1 MADREAG
8 AGWKTNSFWRRSSFF
23 AGLLKIYGS
32 LCKNVDVLLFLR
44 VKTMHTY
51 THVHLL
57 PLFRRFCDTF
67 LRSVSARDIFCKK
80 FAAFFL
86 QNT

>member
-8 AGWKTNSFWRRSSFF
+8 AGWKTNSFWRRASFF
-23 AGLLKIYGS
+23 MGLLKIYGS
-32 LCKNVDVLLFLR
+32 LYKNVDVLLFLR

-51 THVHLL
+51 THVHHL
-57 PLFRRFCDTF
+57 PLFRCFCDTF
-67 LRSVSARDIFCKK
+67 LRSVLSRDMFYKK